1 MKKLIKITFILV
13 AISCEFLGASLY
25 AQSSVDELDKLSL
38 AALLIK
44 NKNYSRA
51 SSVLSEIK
59 DPHEVIPE
67 KYWGLKG
74 LVELKQKRFQE
85 ALNAFDMAEKE
96 GLKSTDLYLGQAQA
110 YLGLKNYTN
119 GLKVLEKN
127 KLILEKEMLY
137 YQLRASLG
145 FEADL
150 GEMAWKSL
158 HLGMSKFPKALP
170 LIKQKWFYL
179 VQNNLL
185 EVSFQAAKDLV
196 DNYEVSALDVA
207 RMGQLY
213 RQKGDSQK
221 AIFFGEIARLKDQT
235 DEEIIKDLARS
246 YLKKENFTAAAQ
258 LFTNLSQHN
267 PKFLTEA
274 SELWRKAGFTMYA
287 ENLAL
292 EIRDPVKKI
301 KQNLTLALLNEDF
314 NRMAGL
320 GIEANR
326 TTLKSDQD
334 IQYAL
339 AYANFMIG
347 AYEEASANLKIIQR
361 PDLFKKAVALK
372 EVMEACEKG
381 ENLCF

>member
-1 MKKLIKITFILV
+1 MENRLLKLLFIFSL
-13 AISCEFLGASLY
+13 ILGLDSF
-25 AQSSVDELDKLSL
+25 AQSSDEELDKLGL

-44 NKNYSRA
+44 NKNYARA
-51 SSVLSEIK
+51 NSVLLEIK

-67 KYWGLKG
+67 KYWALKG

-85 ALNAFDMAEKE
+85 SLNAFNMAEKE
-96 GLKSTDLYLGQAQA
+96 GLKSADLYLGKAQS
-110 YLGLKNYTN
+110 YLGLKEYKS
-119 GLKVLEKN
+119 GLDILNKFSALLES
-127 KLILEKEMLY
+127 EMLF
-137 YQLRASLG
+137 YQLKASLA
-145 FEADL
+145 FEAGL
-150 GEMAWKSL
+150 GELAWLSL
-158 HLGMSKFPKALP
+158 HQGMKKFPKELP

-185 EVSFQAAKDLV
+185 EVSFQSAKDLV
-196 DNYEVSALDVA
+196 DLYDVSALDVA

-221 AIFFGEIARLKDQT
+221 AIFFGEIARLKDPK

-246 YLKKENFTAAAQ
+246 YLKKENYTAAAQ
-258 LFTNLSQHN
+258 LFTNLSQHD
-267 PKFLTEA
+267 PKFLSEA
-274 SELWRKAGFTMYA
+274 SELWRKAGYPMYA

-301 KQNLTLALLNEDF
+301 KQNLTLALLSEDF

-320 GIEANR
+320 GKEANR
-326 TTLKSDQD
+326 TDLKTDQD

-347 AYEEASANLKIIQR
+347 DFKEASQHLLTIQR

-372 EVMEACEKG
+372 EVMDSCEKG
-381 ENLCF
+381 ESLCL